1 MSRGLRLLMWA
12 AAALLLSWLL
22 GWLALPPLLKWQLE
36 TRGSALLGRE
46 LRVGEVRFVPMTL
59 QLTLR
64 DLSLGAAAGADNAE
78 PQLHI
83 DRLFVDLDARSLLR
97 WAPVVAALE
106 VDAPRLRLTRLGPGR
121 YDIDD
126 LLQRFAPKPG
136 EAASEPARFAL
147 FNLRIADGEFSFDNR
162 PVQRKHV
169 LRQITLDLPFL
180 SNLPDDLQVKVEPRL
195 AFDFNGSE
203 FDNRGRTTPFA
214 EGRAS
219 EFDIRFDAFELDPMW
234 VYLPAALPLQPT
246 GGQLSADLKLRFH
259 QLKDGAPR
267 VDLQGRVELQD
278 LTLQPPGEAP
288 LLAWHKLSVQLAEVR
303 PLQRRVV
310 LDALQVDG
318 LALQLKRE
326 PDGRL
331 QLQRLAAATP
341 SPAPAADGA
350 APAAP
355 WQLQLGSLELK
366 DARIDWADA
375 SLQPVAQAQLH
386 GIELQVRDLH
396 WPFDAAAALRLDAAL
411 RAQDKER
418 GRLHA
423 EGSFT
428 DQQAK
433 LALQLADIDAA
444 LAAPYLREFLR
455 PQASALLQAQ
465 ATLDWAGGDAPR
477 LLLGLPSLRI
487 DDVKLADA
495 PERAGGP
502 ALQLAQL
509 QLAELQ
515 ADLLQRRVDIGSLSL
530 QRPEISMS
538 RDAKGELDLLQW
550 RLAPPQAGGADA
562 GAAGA
567 AEAGKPAPPW
577 QLSLRELQLD
587 GGQLRFADAALP
599 SAALQLA
606 DVRLRAQALTWPQ
619 RAPLDTQLAANLSVG
634 KQRNAASRL
643 DWRGRVGIEPLSAQ
657 GQLRL
662 ERLPVHVF
670 EPYFGQ
676 ALPVKLQRLEAG
688 FQGQVELQ
696 QQPQGPQAKLRGD
709 ALLADLQL
717 LGRDEPASELL
728 TWNALQLN
736 ALALTLQPGAKPRV
750 EIGALKLADFFAR
763 LEVNEQGRLNLQRVA
778 EAPGAAASVAAPQP
792 AAAAPA
798 PPAPASAAAGAPDS
812 VLSRLPV
819 ELLIESTQF
828 SNGRV
833 DFSDHFVRPNY
844 RADLTELNGS
854 IGRLD
859 SRSRD
864 MATLQLDGRVAG
876 TGTLQIGGAVNPTVI
891 PPALDIKARATDIE
905 LPGLTPYAAKY
916 AGYPIE
922 RGKLSMDVAYKV
934 AADGKLDATNRIIV
948 NQLTLGPKSDSPEA
962 TRLPVPFLV
971 ALLQDKDGVI
981 DLDLPLSG
989 SLEDPQFSLG
999 ALIWKVITNLFS
1011 KAASSPFSV
1020 LGGGKDLSQ
1029 VDFQPGTARTTEA
1042 GTEVIAK
1049 VAKALAERPQLKL
1062 GIVAMA
1068 DAAGEAEAMRHAA
1081 FEAKLRDAQRRERAR
1096 GALGNA
1102 DLDAPLPPLTA
1113 EQRASLVRQI
1123 YADTKL
1129 PDKPRNIIGL
1139 AKDIP
1144 VAEMEAMLVAAMPV
1158 DDAAARELAQQR
1170 GRTVRDA
1177 LVAQGLGSERLFLGE
1192 AQLHSTGTDK
1202 APWVPQA
1209 RLTLSAN

>member
-1 MSRGLRLLMWA
+1 MTRALRLLMWA

-36 TRGSALLGRE
+36 TRGSAALGRE

-59 QLTLR
+59 QLTWR
-64 DLSLGAAAGADNAE
+64 DLSLAAAPGADSSE

-83 DRLFVDLDARSLLR
+83 ARLFVDLDARSLLR

-136 EAASEPARFAL
+136 EPEGEPARFAV

-162 PVQRKHV
+162 AVQRKHV
-169 LRQITLDLPFL
+169 LRHIALDLPFL
-180 SNLPDDLQVKVEPRL
+180 SNLPDDLLVKVEPRL
-195 AFDFNGSE
+195 AFDFNGSQ
-203 FDNRGRTTPFA
+203 FDNRGRATPFA

-219 EFDIRFDAFELDPMW
+219 EFEIRFDALDLSPLW
-234 VYLPAALPLQPT
+234 VYLPEALPLQPA
-246 GGQLSADLKLRFH
+246 GGQLSADLTLGFH

-267 VDLQGRVELQD
+267 LALQGRVELD
-278 LTLQPPGEAP
+278 GLTLQPPGAAP
-288 LLAWHKLSVQLAEVR
+288 LASWRKLSVQLAELR

-318 LALQLKRE
+318 LALQLRRE

-331 QLQRLAAATP
+331 QLQRLADAAAPPPAATQGTV
-341 SPAPAADGA
+341 AGA
-350 APAAP
+350 APAPP
-355 WQLQLGSLELK
+355 WQVQLGRLELK
-366 DARIDWADA
+366 DAQLNWSDA
-375 SLQPVAQAQLH
+375 SLQPAAEGQLQ
-386 GIELQVRDLH
+386 GIELQVQALH
-396 WPFDAAAALRLDAAL
+396 WPFDTPATLRLDAAL
-411 RAQDKER
+411 RAQDKAQ
-418 GRLHA
+418 GRVHA

-433 LALQLADIDAA
+433 LALQLADVDAA
-444 LAAPYLREFLR
+444 LAAPYLRSLLR
-455 PQASALLQAQ
+455 PQASARLQAQ
-465 ATLDWAGGDAPR
+465 ATLDWAGGQAPR

-487 DDVKLADA
+487 DELKLADA

-502 ALQLAQL
+502 ALRLAQL
-509 QLAELQ
+509 QLSELQ

-530 QRPEISMS
+530 QRPDIELS
-538 RDAKGELDLLQW
+538 RDAKGELDILQW
-550 RLAPPQAGGADA
+550 WLAPAQAGGAQADA
-562 GAAGA
+562 GEAAD
-567 AEAGKPAPPW
+567 PAPSW

-587 GGQLRFADAALP
+587 GGQLRLADVALP
-599 SAALQLA
+599 AGALQLA
-606 DVRLRAQALTWPQ
+606 DVRARAQGVAWPQ
-619 RAPLDTQLAANLSVG
+619 RAPLDTQLAASLKVG
-634 KQRNAASRL
+634 KQRSAASRL
-643 DWRGRVGIEPLSAQ
+643 DWRGRVGMQPLSAM

-670 EPYFGQ
+670 EPYFGA
-676 ALPVKLQRLEAG
+676 ALPVKLQRLEGG
-688 FQGQVELQ
+688 FQGQLELQ
-696 QQPQGPQAKLRGD
+696 LLPQGPQAKLRGD

-717 LGRDEPASELL
+717 LARGEPASELL
-728 TWNALQLN
+728 TWNALQLSEL
-736 ALALTLQPGAKPRV
+736 ALALQPAAKPRV
-750 EIGALKLADFFAR
+750 EIGALRLSDFFAR
-763 LEVNEQGRLNLQRVA
+763 LEVNEQGRLNLQ
-778 EAPGAAASVAAPQP
+778 QM
-792 AAAAPA
+792 AAAPG
-798 PPAPASAAAGAPDS
+798 PAASAAALSPPAAAPVASASAPVGAPDS
-812 VLSRLPV
+812 ALSRLPV
-819 ELLIESTQF
+819 ELLVESMQF
-828 SNGRV
+828 SNGRI

-864 MATLQLDGRVAG
+864 MATLQFDGRVAG
-876 TGTLQIGGAVNPTVI
+876 TGTLHIGGAVNPTVI
-891 PPALDIKARATDIE
+891 PPALDIQAKATDIE
-905 LPGLTPYAAKY
+905 LPGLTPYSSKY

-934 AADGKLDATNRIIV
+934 AADGTLDANNRIIV
-948 NQLTLGPKSDSPEA
+948 NQLTLGPKSDSPDA
-962 TRLPVPFLV
+962 TSLPVPFLV

-1020 LGGGKDLSQ
+1020 LGGGTDLSQ
-1029 VDFQPGTARTTEA
+1029 VDFQPGSAQITEA
-1042 GTEVIAK
+1042 GAEVIAK
-1049 VAKALAERPQLKL
+1049 VAKALADRPQLKL

-1068 DAAGEAEAMRHAA
+1068 DPDGEAEAMRRAA
-1081 FEAKLRDAQRRERAR
+1081 FEAKLRDEQRRERAR
-1096 GALGNA
+1096 GALGSSDTGA
-1102 DLDAPLPPLTA
+1102 APPPLAA
-1113 EQRASLVRQI
+1113 EQRAQLVRQI
-1123 YADTKL
+1123 YDDTKL
-1129 PDKPRNIIGL
+1129 PDKPRNFIGL

-1144 VAEMEAMLVAAMPV
+1144 VAEMEAMLVATMPV
-1158 DDAAARELAQQR
+1158 DDDAARALAQQR
-1170 GRTVRDA
+1170 GRAVRDA
-1177 LVAQGLGSERLFLGE
+1177 LVAKGLGSERLFLGE
-1192 AQLHSTGTDK
+1192 AKLHEAGADK

-1209 RLTLSAN
+1209 QLTLSAK

>member
-1 MSRGLRLLMWA
+1 MSRALRLLMWA

-36 TRGSALLGRE
+36 TRGAALLGRE
-46 LRVGEVRFVPMTL
+46 VRVGEVRFVPMTL

-64 DLSLGAAAGADNAE
+64 DLSLGAAAGADDAE

-106 VDAPRLRLTRLGPGR
+106 VDAPHLRLTRLGAGR

-136 EAASEPARFAL
+136 EPPSEPARFAL

-169 LRQITLDLPFL
+169 LRRITLDLPFL
-180 SNLPDDLQVKVEPRL
+180 SDLPDDLQVKVEPRL
-195 AFDFNGSE
+195 AFEFNGSE

-267 VDLQGRVELQD
+267 VDLQGRVELQE
-278 LTLQPPGEAP
+278 LALQPPGEPP

-341 SPAPAADGA
+341 PPAPAADGA

-375 SLQPVAQAQLH
+375 SLQPAAEAQLH

-411 RAQDKER
+411 RAQDQQR

-444 LAAPYLREFLR
+444 LAAPYLRQFLR
-455 PQASALLQAQ
+455 PQASARLQAQ

-530 QRPEISMS
+530 QRPEVSMS

-550 RLAPPQAGGADA
+550 RLAPPQTGGTQA

-567 AEAGKPAPPW
+567 ADAADAADAAKAAPPW
-577 QLSLRELQLD
+577 QLSLRDLQLD
-587 GGQLRFADAALP
+587 GGRLRFADAALP
-599 SAALQLA
+599 AAALQVAEL
-606 DVRLRAQALTWPQ
+606 RLRAQGLAWPQ
-619 RAPLDTQLAANLSVG
+619 RAPPDTQLAAALTVG
-634 KQRNAASRL
+634 TQRSAASRL

-670 EPYFGQ
+670 EPYFGK

-728 TWNALQLN
+728 TWNALQLG

-778 EAPGAAASVAAPQP
+778 EAP
-792 AAAAPA
+792 APA
-798 PPAPASAAAGAPDS
+798 ASAAAGS
-812 VLSRLPV
+812 
-819 ELLIESTQF
+819 
-828 SNGRV
+828 
-833 DFSDHFVRPNY
+833 
-844 RADLTELNGS
+844 
-854 IGRLD
+854 
-859 SRSRD
+859 
-864 MATLQLDGRVAG
+864 
-876 TGTLQIGGAVNPTVI
+876 
-891 PPALDIKARATDIE
+891 
-905 LPGLTPYAAKY
+905 
-916 AGYPIE
+916 
-922 RGKLSMDVAYKV
+922 
-934 AADGKLDATNRIIV
+934 
-948 NQLTLGPKSDSPEA
+948 
-962 TRLPVPFLV
+962 
-971 ALLQDKDGVI
+971 
-981 DLDLPLSG
+981 
-989 SLEDPQFSLG
+989 
-999 ALIWKVITNLFS
+999 
-1011 KAASSPFSV
+1011 
-1020 LGGGKDLSQ
+1020 
-1029 VDFQPGTARTTEA
+1029 
-1042 GTEVIAK
+1042 
-1049 VAKALAERPQLKL
+1049 
-1062 GIVAMA
+1062 
-1068 DAAGEAEAMRHAA
+1068 
-1081 FEAKLRDAQRRERAR
+1081 
-1096 GALGNA
+1096 
-1102 DLDAPLPPLTA
+1102 
-1113 EQRASLVRQI
+1113 
-1123 YADTKL
+1123 
-1129 PDKPRNIIGL
+1129 
-1139 AKDIP
+1139 
-1144 VAEMEAMLVAAMPV
+1144 
-1158 DDAAARELAQQR
+1158 AAA
-1170 GRTVRDA
+1170 
-1177 LVAQGLGSERLFLGE
+1177 
-1192 AQLHSTGTDK
+1192 
-1202 APWVPQA
+1202 
-1209 RLTLSAN
+1209 